1 MMRAMPILLAMTL
14 LSACESAPTAPAAKP
29 TPMAPSE
36 FQKKVAALTDAE
48 RNIVFIRAIRDAGK
62 DCQGVTGAEKQP
74 DLPTGE
80 QYFVATCTD
89 GTKYGVLL
97 GRDDT
102 AKIISRN

>member
-1 MMRAMPILLAMTL
+1 MRAMPMLLAMTL
-14 LSACESAPTAPAAKP
+14 LSACDPAPTQPAAKP
-29 TPMAPSE
+29 SPLPPSE

-48 RNIVFIRAIRDAGK
+48 RRIVFIRAIRDAGK
-62 DCQGVTGAEKQP
+62 DCQGVETAERQP

-97 GRDDT
+97 GRTDT
-102 AKIISRN
+102 AKIISRT